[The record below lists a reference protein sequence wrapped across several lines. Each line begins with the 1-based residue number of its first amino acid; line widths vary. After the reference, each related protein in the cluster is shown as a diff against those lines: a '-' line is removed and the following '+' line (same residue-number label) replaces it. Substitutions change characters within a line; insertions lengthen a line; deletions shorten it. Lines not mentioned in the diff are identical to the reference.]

1 MPRLRRHHGVQPQ
14 PVPPT
19 VDAWTCTVCR
29 LNWAVTVV
37 NPPALSNI
45 GVFPTPQLRTAA
57 FLAILRADVTRRS
70 AKDPA
75 P

>member
-1 MPRLRRHHGVQPQ
+1 
-14 PVPPT
+14 
-19 VDAWTCTVCR
+19 VCR

-37 NPPALSNI
+37 NPPALSSI

-70 AKDPA
+70 AKDLA